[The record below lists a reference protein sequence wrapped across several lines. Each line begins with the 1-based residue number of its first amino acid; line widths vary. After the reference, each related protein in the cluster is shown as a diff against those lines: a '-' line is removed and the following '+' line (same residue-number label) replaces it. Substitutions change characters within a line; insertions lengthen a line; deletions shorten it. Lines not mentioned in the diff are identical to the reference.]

1 MYCAHVH
8 VNRLL
13 RFWSGCGGEKGEKYK
28 DPVGKNKSEKHL
40 SKINSFWV
48 FSNLMKSDWL

>member
-48 FSNLMKSDWL
+48 LSNLMKSD